1 MLFDEVFGIS
11 SLDESKHNI
20 RYREAVR
27 AVIIR
32 DGHILLIHSN
42 KGDYKFPGGGV
53 EKGESFEH
61 ALLREIAEETGYINA
76 VVKDEIGVV
85 IERQKD
91 DYVDDPNAYFQM
103 TSHYYVC
110 ELIDEEKVALQ
121 LEGYESIQQ
130 FTPKW
135 VSIEEAMKE
144 NQQALTQPEHN
155 DWIQRENYVLN
166 KLVNYLNFE

>member
-27 AVIIR
+27 AVIVR
-32 DGHILLIHSN
+32 DGQILLIHSN

-53 EKGESFEH
+53 EKGESHDH

-76 VVKDEIGVV
+76 VVKNKIGVV
-85 IERQKD
+85 VERQID
-91 DYVDDPNAYFQM
+91 EYVEEPNAYFQM

-110 ELIDEEKVALQ
+110 DLIDEEKVALK

-135 VSIEEAMKE
+135 VTIEEAIKE
-144 NQQALTQPEHN
+144 NHQALTQPNPN
-155 DWIQRENYVLN
+155 DWIQRESYVLS
-166 KLVNYLNFE
+166 KLVNGLNVE